1 MFNLGLRCICLRLFL
16 DRIIS
21 GKANTTNI
29 SISPPFGDGTSI
41 TFYAMCDAPYTDHER
56 ENILPYQMQNLS
68 DSAAFLVHLGD
79 LQSRRVDECQEYAYQ
94 TASDILKQSR
104 IPVFVIPGGECLLLL
119 PFACPF
125 LDIDPYLSSSQHL
138 SCLAITQTTTSTT
151 VMILSMDK
159 SSG

>member
-1 MFNLGLRCICLRLFL
+1 MDDYANHIGMFNLGLRCICLRLFL

-104 IPVFVIPGGECLLLL
+104 IPVFVIPGGGFVVADRGTSMKTME
-119 PFACPF
+119 
-125 LDIDPYLSSSQHL
+125 SSKEVYNEWLH
-138 SCLAITQTTTSTT
+138 
-151 VMILSMDK
+151 
-159 SSG
+159 

>member
-1 MFNLGLRCICLRLFL
+1 MDDYANHIGMFNLGLRCICLRLFL

-104 IPVFVIPGGECLLLL
+104 IPVFVIPGGGFVVATFCLS
-119 PFACPF
+119 F
-125 LDIDPYLSSSQHL
+125 S
-138 SCLAITQTTTSTT
+138 
-151 VMILSMDK
+151 
-159 SSG
+159 